1 MKNALGLFPGG
12 CSVELQLQAEKI
24 KQPVHVLLMRRCC
37 IFFFFVCFSVD
48 TGWNLKKKNLFT
60 KFQKA
65 SLFCYSELSSSGA
78 PPCSS
83 VSVTTWV

>member
-12 CSVELQLQAEKI
+12 CSVELQLQAEK
-24 KQPVHVLLMRRCC
+24 PVHVLLMRCCC
-37 IFFFFVCFSVD
+37 IFCLFFCGYRMEFE
-48 TGWNLKKKNLFT
+48 KKKNIFT

-83 VSVTTWV
+83 FSVTTWV